1 MERYKML
8 FDYHTHT
15 TFSHGKGSI
24 EDNVKE
30 AINKG
35 LEAIAITD
43 HGPGHKTYGI
53 KMSDVP
59 KMRSEIK
66 RLQKA
71 YPQIKIY
78 LGIEANIIDS
88 QRAEKNAVAK
98 SDNNLDITQ
107 KQEEE
112 FDFVLAGYHF
122 GLADCYCIP
131 NFMFSHGIGK
141 TQKKEAFLRERN
153 TRMVLKALEQNHIR
167 VLTHPG
173 DKAPVDIAEIAKMCA
188 KTNTLMELNMKHPH
202 LTVENIKIAAKEDV
216 KFIISSDAHIPENVG
231 TFDDALKRGL
241 RAGLDPDRIVN
252 IKRI

>member
-1 MERYKML
+1 MNGYKML

-30 AINKG
+30 AIKKG

-53 KMSDVP
+53 KISELP
-59 KMRSEIK
+59 QMRAEIK
-66 RLQKA
+66 KLQKK

-78 LGIEANIIDS
+78 LGVEANILDS
-88 QRAEKNAVAK
+88 QRAEKNAVVK
-98 SDNNLDITQ
+98 GDNNLDITP
-107 KQEEE
+107 KQTEE

-122 GLADCYCIP
+122 GLADCYCIS

-141 TQKKEAFLRERN
+141 SQKREEILKERN
-153 TRMVLKALEQNHIR
+153 TSMVLKALEKNDIR

-202 LTVENIKIAAKEDV
+202 LTVENIKIAAREDV

-231 TFDDALKRGL
+231 TFDKALQRAL
-241 RAGLDPDRIVN
+241 LAGLDPDRIVN